1 MSQVAGQVY
10 IAASPERVWEVLA
23 NLSEISRWSPTVAHS
38 RPTAEPWTG
47 VGAGRH
53 LDLAGGPRVD
63 RSIEDRVLEWDE
75 GRRYLLDSSGMRVM
89 KYVRNEWSV
98 APDGE
103 GSSVTVTFDFAARFG
118 VLGALAER
126 LMMRRAV
133 RKWVRLILAG
143 LKHHIETGEEVGSSL
158 PEGVTAAV
166 SVV

>member
-1 MSQVAGQVY
+1 M
-10 IAASPERVWEVLA
+10 ITASDVSKKP
-23 NLSEISRWSPTVAHS
+23 
-38 RPTAEPWTG
+38 
-47 VGAGRH
+47 GAVH
-53 LDLAGGPRVD
+53 LDLAGGTHVD

-75 GRRYLLDSSGMRVM
+75 GRRYLLDSSGMLVM

-103 GSSVTVTFDFAARFG
+103 GSSVTVTFDFAAKFG

-133 RKWVRLILAG
+133 RNWVRLILAG

-166 SVV
+166 SME